1 MRSFLIL
8 LSVLVLTACTLA
20 PPVVVDDTAQ
30 EEAALTQEDVG
41 QALLAK
47 ERQWLDRWAAG
58 NPLGCIEILADD
70 ASCFD
75 FGGTAKTRLD
85 GIEAIRNYL
94 ASFVGQIP
102 PHTYELVDPR
112 VQVFGDTAVVTL
124 RYNISMEGEQGP
136 AWKATDVYHR
146 SNGDW
151 KIEHLHWSLVVEE

>member
-1 MRSFLIL
+1 MRFFSCFFLVTL
-8 LSVLVLTACTLA
+8 LFTISCITQ
-20 PPVVVDDTAQ
+20 PPEEVVVDDTAQ
-30 EEAALTQEDVG
+30 EETALTQEDVG

-58 NPLGCIEILADD
+58 DPLGCIEILADD

-75 FGGTAKTRLD
+75 FGGAAKTRLD

-112 VQVFGDTAVVTL
+112 VQVFGDTAVVT
-124 RYNISMEGEQGP
+124 
-136 AWKATDVYHR
+136 
-146 SNGDW
+146 
-151 KIEHLHWSLVVEE
+151 